1 MPSKQAIIDNIEE
14 YTAVQLVDYIKDG
27 IVTFEELCE
36 ETEGY
41 FSASVRKEVKQLL
54 AGSEEDEWLKASTS
68 NSKEVLLT
76 YLQTYPESI
85 HREEAR
91 EMISALEEEA
101 QFAGSESEWDA
112 IDKEDIAALKQFC
125 LNHPSDDPRVIEA
138 RKLINQ
144 LQKEAFLG
152 FDIDSLKEKVNGI
165 LTDSTVINKDAKI
178 FETIK
183 ESLKKKCDE
192 DIQELATSSFHSI
205 FGNNAQDF
213 HWGSNSES
221 CLGRGIAQMYEYAL
235 TKDNKYRQAALSTL
249 DYFFGRNA
257 TGYCY
262 LTGFG
267 TQRVMNIHHRISAAD
282 NIKEPVPGLV
292 AGGANKG
299 QEDAEFVPAYASNIP
314 DESYQ
319 DNVGSYASNEI
330 AINWNAYLVSL
341 LGWIN

>member
-1 MPSKQAIIDNIEE
+1 
-14 YTAVQLVDYIKDG
+14 
-27 IVTFEELCE
+27 
-36 ETEGY
+36 
-41 FSASVRKEVKQLL
+41 
-54 AGSEEDEWLKASTS
+54 
-68 NSKEVLLT
+68 
-76 YLQTYPESI
+76 
-85 HREEAR
+85 
-91 EMISALEEEA
+91 
-101 QFAGSESEWDA
+101 
-112 IDKEDIAALKQFC
+112 
-125 LNHPSDDPRVIEA
+125 
-138 RKLINQ
+138 
-144 LQKEAFLG
+144 
-152 FDIDSLKEKVNGI
+152 
-165 LTDSTVINKDAKI
+165 
-178 FETIK
+178 
-183 ESLKKKCDE
+183 
-192 DIQELATSSFHSI
+192 
-205 FGNNAQDF
+205 
-213 HWGSNSES
+213 
-221 CLGRGIAQMYEYAL
+221 MYEYAL
-235 TKDNKYRQAALSTL
+235 TKDSKYRHALSTL